1 MSSLSPRVV
10 VVHRASEYQ
19 TLIEQHGTR
28 GQASFFLSSRDQ
40 SIEKVEAVHSALQEG
55 ITRTKSAVPSDWSIA
70 QVERA
75 DLDRFLFTDNDIV
88 VAVGQDGLV
97 ANLAKYI
104 TSQPVIGVTPGSEM
118 SEGVLTTRR
127 PDEVSNLLDLVSS
140 GLATLEPRTM
150 VEARLGNG
158 DGLVALNELF
168 IGHRSHQSA
177 RYIIFDG
184 DAEEYQSSS
193 GVIVSTGTGATGWAK
208 SIMTAT
214 HQHHQ
219 LNPTERKAVYFSR
232 EPWPSQVSGCSLSS
246 GLVQSS
252 DELLLTSRINE
263 GGVIFA
269 DGVEQDFLQFDW
281 GQQVRIGIAARTLNL
296 LSSNDS

>member
-10 VVHRASEYQ
+10 IVHRASEYQ

-40 SIEKVEAVHSALQEG
+40 SIEKVEAVHSVLQDS
-55 ITRTKSAVPSDWSIA
+55 ITQTKSSVPSDWSIA

-168 IGHRSHQSA
+168 VGHRSHQSA
-177 RYIIFDG
+177 RYIIRDG
-184 DAEEYQSSS
+184 DNEEYQSSS

-214 HQHHQ
+214 HQHLQ
-219 LNPTERKAVYFSR
+219 LSPTERIAVYFSR
-232 EPWPSQVSGCSLSS
+232 EPWPSQVSGCTLSS
-246 GLVQSS
+246 GLVRSS
-252 DELLLTSRINE
+252 GGLLLTSRINE

-296 LSSNDS
+296 LSSGDS